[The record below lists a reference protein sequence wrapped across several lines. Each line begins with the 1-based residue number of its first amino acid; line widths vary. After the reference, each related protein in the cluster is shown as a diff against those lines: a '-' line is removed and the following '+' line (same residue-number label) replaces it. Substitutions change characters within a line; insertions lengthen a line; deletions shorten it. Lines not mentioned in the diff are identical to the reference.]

1 MTDQKVK
8 IESTAEAWE
17 SGELGLD
24 ENYAK
29 EVEINNDSIDSALDL
44 KMISIRL
51 QQSLLDDLKMIAT
64 DNSIGYQ
71 PLIKQILA
79 RFVDGELKKVARTQ
93 LSKKLAEKKKANEPT
108 AHRTIA

>member
-1 MTDQKVK
+1 MTDQTVK

-17 SGELGLD
+17 NGELGLD

-29 EVEINNDSIDSALDL
+29 EVQIDNDSIDSALDL

-51 QQSLLDDLKMIAT
+51 QQSLLDDLKMIAI
-64 DNSIGYQ
+64 NNGIGYQ
-71 PLIKQILA
+71 PLIKQILG

-93 LSKKLAEKKKANEPT
+93 LSKKLEKKAEEPT
-108 AHRTIA
+108 EHRATV